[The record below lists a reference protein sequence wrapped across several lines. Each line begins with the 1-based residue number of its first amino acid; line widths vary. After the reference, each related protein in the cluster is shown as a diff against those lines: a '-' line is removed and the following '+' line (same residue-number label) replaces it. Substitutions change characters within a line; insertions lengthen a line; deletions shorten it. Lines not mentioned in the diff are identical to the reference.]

1 MTVPALI
8 GGIGATEFM
17 GATEEVALVS
27 AERVDIT
34 PIDGRAAEVLCVAV
48 VSVLAARELRV
59 LNGAIVTA
67 NQGVGWER
75 HDGRE
80 GEADEGKEGGLHLE
94 ILLRRGGREV
104 IPLGFLASLGC
115 FFSSFCRIY
124 LAYLYSS
131 VEP

>member
-8 GGIGATEFM
+8 GSIGASESM
-17 GATEEVALVS
+17 GATDEVALLS

-34 PIDGRAAEVLCVAV
+34 SKDGRAAEVLCVAV
-48 VSVLAARELRV
+48 VSVLAARQFRV
-59 LNGAIVTA
+59 LNGAIVAA

-94 ILLRRGGREV
+94 ILLRREGRKV
-104 IPLGFLASLGC
+104 IPPGFLMRLGC

-124 LAYLYSS
+124 LFYLYLS